1 MSRMLCA
8 DSQGRQQHSEKVRVP
23 HITPPSS
30 RRASTVATM
39 SASPSNSTAAPVN
52 PLSLLPKVPSLDD
65 TFGAFLIA
73 TFLGLIMYGLTLHQ
87 SYRYCRLF
95 PKDAMFLRIIV
106 ILTVVLETLHIVLCM
121 HVCYYYL
128 VTKYFNP
135 AALLDGVWSIRIL
148 PISTVLVILVS
159 EGFFTRRV
167 YLIGRHYRAIVVVVP
182 ILMLA
187 ILGFAIAASVDA
199 FLRPTFAD
207 FEKVT
212 WLTSAG
218 FGIAVVVDFVLTGAL
233 IMTLQKSRTG
243 FQRTDSLIDLLI
255 IYAIN
260 TGLLTGI
267 FSVLSF
273 IFAIT
278 SPSKLIY
285 SAFNII
291 AAKSYANSLLA
302 VLNSR
307 KGLMD
312 RVQGDCFGSDTLAVS
327 AAKRSGDSGS
337 GGAMQLT
344 AVQTWNKS
352 QQQNAGHTGSAGT
365 MLDIRIGV
373 ERQTRSDVESVETT
387 DKDLEQK

>member
-1 MSRMLCA
+1 
-8 DSQGRQQHSEKVRVP
+8 
-23 HITPPSS
+23 
-30 RRASTVATM
+30 M
-39 SASPSNSTAAPVN
+39 SASPANATAASAPVN
-52 PLSLLPKVPSLDD
+52 PLSLLPKPPSLDD

-87 SYRYCRLF
+87 SYRYYRLF
-95 PKDAMFLRIIV
+95 PRDALVLRLFVNLTV
-106 ILTVVLETLHIVLCM
+106 ILETVHIVLCM

-128 VTKYFNP
+128 VTSYFKP
-135 AALLDGVWSIRIL
+135 FVLLDGVWSIRIL
-148 PISTVLVILVS
+148 PVSTVLIILVS
-159 EGFFTRRV
+159 ESFFARRV
-167 YLIGRHYRAIVVVVP
+167 YLIGGQYRAIVVFVP
-182 ILMLA
+182 VLMLA
-187 ILGFAIAASVDA
+187 ILGFATAATVEA
-199 FLRPTFAD
+199 FIRPTFAD

-218 FGIAVVVDFVLTGAL
+218 FGVAVLVDFLLTGAL
-233 IMTLQKSRTG
+233 IVVLQKSRTG
-243 FQRTDSLIDLLI
+243 FKRTDSLIDLLI

-312 RVQGDCFGSDTLAVS
+312 KAQEDCFGSDTLGLSASVLKRTGDSASRGGAGAIQLS
-327 AAKRSGDSGS
+327 AA
-337 GGAMQLT
+337 
-344 AVQTWNKS
+344 QTWNKS
-352 QQQNAGHTGSAGT
+352 QQSGTHAGSTGGQGT
-365 MLDIRIGV
+365 VLDIRV
-373 ERQTRSDVESVETT
+373 KAERSEGRSDVESVDTA
-387 DKDLEQK
+387 DRDLEQK